1 MPKITIEF
9 TGDDITLQVLDRIR
23 ALFTGAPVLPAP
35 EERPTTGQAPTTNP
49 AITVLSAAAPQPT
62 ASGSAVTAPSSA
74 QAITPAAT
82 TAPSSAGPT
91 ATNGASPSDEAALR
105 LQMTNA
111 INAAQT
117 RGGTIEN
124 VKAVFVNVGGV
135 NRGRDVPAALLPQV
149 IAAINGINAK

>member
-9 TGDDITLQVLDRIR
+9 TGDDITLQVLDRIC
-23 ALFTGAPVLPAP
+23 ALFTGAPVLPVQ

-49 AITVLSAAAPQPT
+49 ALIVSNAAAP
-62 ASGSAVTAPSSA
+62 AATAPSSA

-82 TAPSSAGPT
+82 TAPSNAGLT

-111 INAAQT
+111 INEAQK
-117 RGGTIEN
+117 RGGTIEG
-124 VKAVFVNVGGV
+124 VKAVFTSVGGV